1 MSTTYENIIT
11 SYDVRG
17 GAQFVAAH
25 AQMAAA
31 ADQADRSIAGMNKG
45 IMTMGDIQSI
55 GTGALVAIGAAA
67 TALAVGINSASEA
80 GAKLDSAQR
89 ALKAVEGSARGAE
102 AAFMDLRDIA
112 KAPGI
117 AFEESLGAYTQLKR
131 VLGDGEFA
139 KDLIREFGNMNA
151 LAGGT
156 AESFDRIVRAVQ
168 QIATKPFLQGEE
180 LLQLTEAGVPAYK
193 IMQDAFGTTDTES
206 LKAKGVGSEQV
217 LLAILAEL
225 KKAPRVDGGAMNS
238 RENFAQSLELGLAE
252 IGMGINTSLAGI
264 ANDFS
269 TGIDKLIDN
278 GSLDEVGQAFASAIT
293 AAFGDIAGDFD
304 SLALT
309 MMNVASYMEV
319 YANSVKASADTMQN
333 IFEWATSPVTAM
345 AGLLPSN
352 GDPEVHLSESNQ
364 EIIRM
369 RRYIEERKRE
379 RAAVQ
384 KIDSEETKPSASK
397 LQSAS
402 EPDPVFNQIR
412 RSVRSA
418 NLQRGIIGGGELGR
432 FGVTAEEIGR
442 ARSNEKP
449 TVTVQGSRELEE
461 GVRQIALSLISDL
474 MKQGMFGR

>member
-238 RENFAQSLELGLAE
+238 RENLAQSLELGIAE

-278 GSLDEVGQAFASAIT
+278 GSLDEVGQAFAQAISSL
-293 AAFGDIAGDFD
+293 FGNMDANLDSIALSLMGIANNLEIYFNSLDASYGEGSLWAQFWEGQAYAWAGDAPAKDDEVDLD
-304 SLALT
+304 S
-309 MMNVASYMEV
+309 
-319 YANSVKASADTMQN
+319 AN
-333 IFEWATSPVTAM
+333 E
-345 AGLLPSN
+345 
-352 GDPEVHLSESNQ
+352 
-364 EIIRM
+364 EILRM
-369 RRYIEERKRE
+369 RKYVEERKRE
-379 RAAVQ
+379 RIAAEKVD
-384 KIDSEETKPSASK
+384 KSEEKVAPASG
-397 LQSAS
+397 SS
-402 EPDPVFNQIR
+402 DTDPVFNQIR

-461 GVRQIALSLISDL
+461 GVRQIALSLISDM